1 MLLPH
6 QALDLVFQHLT
17 PLPARRRPLHLAC
30 GSCLAE
36 DICADRDMPATDR
49 AAMDGYAV
57 QARDLQTG
65 SATLVLAGEIPA
77 GQPPSSRVL
86 PGTCVRIMTGASM
99 PVGAYAVVV
108 VEETEESGGGVRFT
122 AAAEPG
128 QNILRQGEDAAA
140 GATLV
145 SRGAILTPLHL
156 GLCEAVGLTRVLVH
170 RRPSVRVLCTGSEL
184 REAGQSVRSY
194 QIRNSN
200 GPALT
205 AALGQ
210 WGFGRISYVRL
221 ADQVDVLTAALSQ
234 AIAAADV
241 VLLTGGMSVGRYD
254 LVREAVEASGASVI
268 FHGVAM
274 KPGKPLLYAVKD
286 GDRHLFGLPGPPLSA
301 MTGFFEFVLPAL
313 RRLSGLDPAHC
324 RPRLYLPLSTP
335 LASKGGR
342 VRLIPA
348 IVQYGTGGP
357 QVTPVLARSS
367 SDLAG
372 GGNAD
377 GVVVAPPEAPERAAG
392 ELVEFHPWRP
402 LP

>member
-6 QALDLVFQHLT
+6 QALDLVFQHLE
-17 PLPARRRPLHLAC
+17 PLPSRRRPLRLAC
-30 GSCLAE
+30 GACLAE
-36 DICADRDMPATDR
+36 DICSDRDMPATDR

-57 QARDLQTG
+57 QSRDLRSG
-65 SATLVLAGEIPA
+65 SGTLRLAGEVAA
-77 GQPPSSRVL
+77 GRRPKARVS
-86 PGTCVRIMTGASM
+86 PGKCVRIMTGASV
-99 PVGAYAVVV
+99 PAGADAVVM
-108 VEETEESGGGVRFT
+108 VEETAELGGSVSFM

-128 QNILRQGEDAAA
+128 QNILRQGEDALA

-145 SRGAILTPLHL
+145 SRGTLLSPLHI
-156 GLCEAVGLTRVLVH
+156 GLCAAVGRDRVLVH
-170 RRPSVRVLCTGSEL
+170 RLPSVRVLCTGTEL
-184 REAGQSVRSY
+184 REAGQSVQPY

-200 GPALT
+200 GPTLS

-210 WGFGRISYVRL
+210 WGFGKPVHVRL
-221 ADQVDVLTAALSQ
+221 ADRLDTLTRELSRAVAAV
-234 AIAAADV
+234 DV

-254 LVREAVEASGASVI
+254 LVRDAVEAIGASVV

-313 RRLSGLDPAHC
+313 RRLSGLGPLHC

-335 LASKGGR
+335 LTSKGGR
-342 VRLIPA
+342 VRLIPGV
-348 IVQYGTGGP
+348 VQYGDQGL
-357 QVTPVLARSS
+357 QVTAFPARSS
-367 SDLAG
+367 SDLVG

-377 GVVVAPPEAPERAAG
+377 GVVVVPPDALEMAAG
-392 ELVEFHPWRP
+392 QLVEFHPWRP
-402 LP
+402 FP